1 MAAMTP
7 KSRKLLVLLLP
18 IALAIVGWRYA
29 DTFAT
34 IAEKWRSDAAFSH
47 GLLIVPISLWLAWR
61 KRAELASVPF
71 EPSWWGVAGMA
82 ICVAIWVIAR
92 GTGVL
97 VVEQLAAVAMVPA
110 AVLAVWGVRAALVL
124 VFPLAFLF
132 FAVPFGQGLV
142 PALMQVTADIGT
154 SALRLSGVPVFRSN
168 MFISIP
174 SGEFE
179 VARTCSGLNYF
190 ITGLVLGTLY
200 AYLSYTSWKKRLLCI
215 AAFVV
220 VPIVANGL
228 RVYFTIL
235 VSYLT
240 DMRYGPG
247 TEHVTFGRIFFIVV
261 MLVMFWIGSRW
272 RDEVPKPAR
281 SRDLRELSGSLPTT
295 RWTAILAYVLLAALA
310 PLYLSTLQQ
319 SARQDWQLAQ
329 DTVWLPEASGG
340 WTGPESG
347 IGVWRPSYDGAAA
360 EQLGRYRAADGSPVD
375 VYIGSYAIGA
385 TRGAEMIHHRNRI
398 FRQESNSLVRSSTL
412 HVELPD
418 RQELPVLQME
428 GPSGIGARLVWRWFV
443 VGDQTLVSP
452 YAVKFFEALALLT
465 REAATERVVVL
476 STPAGLGARER
487 LESFA
492 VAHARCVGLGFA
504 AEACGK

>member
-1 MAAMTP
+1 MAGTTAM
-7 KSRKLLVLLLP
+7 SRKLLVLLLP
-18 IALAIVGWRYA
+18 SVLAIVGWRYA
-29 DTFAT
+29 DTLAT

-61 KRAELASVPF
+61 KRAELASIPF

-82 ICVAIWVIAR
+82 ICVAIWVVAR

-110 AVLAVWGVRAALVL
+110 AVLAVWGVRAASVL

-132 FAVPFGQGLV
+132 FAVPFGRGLV

-154 SALRLSGVPVFRSN
+154 SVLRLSGVPVFRSD

-200 AYLSYTSWKKRLLCI
+200 AYLSYATWKKRLLCVL
-215 AAFVV
+215 AFAV
-220 VPIVANGL
+220 VPIIANGL

-240 DMRYGPG
+240 DMRFGPG
-247 TEHVTFGRIFFIVV
+247 TEHVTFGRVFFIAV

-272 RDEVPKPAR
+272 RDEVAAPVR
-281 SRDLRELSGSLPTT
+281 SRDPREVSGSLPGI
-295 RWTAILAYVLLAALA
+295 RWTAILAYVLLSTLA
-310 PLYLSTLQQ
+310 PLYLSTVQQ
-319 SARQDWQLAQ
+319 SARQDLQLAL
-329 DTVWLPEASGG
+329 DSVALPEASGG
-340 WTGPESG
+340 WTGPG
-347 IGVWRPSYDGAAA
+347 TGVGAWRPAYDGAAV
-360 EQLGRYRAADGSPVD
+360 EQMGTYREPDGSPVD
-375 VYIGSYAIGA
+375 VYVGSYAIGA
-385 TRGAEMIHHRNRI
+385 TRGAEMIHHKNRL

-412 HVELPD
+412 HVDLPG
-418 RQELPVLQME
+418 REALPVLQVE
-428 GPSGIGARLVWRWFV
+428 GPSGVGARLVWRWFV
-443 VGDQTLVSP
+443 VGDRTVVSP
-452 YAVKFFEALALLT
+452 YSVKFLEAWLLVT
-465 REAATERVVVL
+465 RGTATERVVVL
-476 STPAGLGARER
+476 STPAGAGARER

-492 VAHARCVGLGFA
+492 VAHARCVARGFA
-504 AEACGK
+504 AEACTP